1 MQTLVSTVV
10 KAEAVPS
17 SDQYQNHQ
25 LFLSEG
31 ERSAVCKAD
40 RIIQVE
46 KAESFLYF
54 GGWFGVFLVFWVFSF
69 LACTEW
75 KRALAFSS

>member
-10 KAEAVPS
+10 KAQAIPS

-31 ERSAVCKAD
+31 GRSAVCKAD
-40 RIIQVE
+40 RIVQVE
-46 KAESFLYF
+46 KAESFLYL
-54 GGWFGVFLVFWVFSF
+54 GGFFLFSMY
-69 LACTEW
+69 
-75 KRALAFSS
+75 

>member
-1 MQTLVSTVV
+1 MQTLVPTVV
-10 KAEAVPS
+10 KAQAIPS

-25 LFLSEG
+25 LFHSEE

-46 KAESFLYF
+46 KVESFLYF
-54 GGWFGVFLVFWVFSF
+54 VGFFFLFS
-69 LACTEW
+69 LY
-75 KRALAFSS
+75 